1 LQSRLRRALRAYRF
15 IVTPNGS
22 GFPVVPRAR
31 GGGGPVP
38 PRPWHGNCGIARAP
52 SSFSPGRHPP
62 QAGAGNVQRAEA
74 IQLRDRIAQKLLE
87 SSLISQDQLARALE
101 SQQSG
106 GGTLSYNLVKTG
118 AISEMA
124 FAEFMGQI
132 YNVPAVDLDAISIDG
147 SAVDLIPSDVATKF
161 QVVPLKREGRT
172 LTVAMANPDNIF
184 AIDDIKF
191 ITGFDV
197 RPVVATE
204 TAIKR
209 TIDRL
214 YDSADS
220 LATIMG
226 EIEDD
231 FEIVEE
237 VEEGDLGAAANAA
250 GDAPVVKLVNS
261 LISDAVGRGASDIH
275 IEPYEKQLRVRFRI
289 DGMLHE
295 MMSPPFKMKN
305 AITSRLKIMA
315 ELDIAERRVPQ
326 DGRIKIRMH
335 GKPIDLRVSTL
346 PTIFGEKV
354 VMRILDQSN
363 LQIDLAK
370 LGFHPSSMG
379 RFLNAIESPYGMVL
393 VTGPTGSG
401 KSTTL
406 YSALQ
411 KINKIHSNI
420 MTAEDPVEY
429 NIPGINQVNVHED
442 IGLTFASALRA
453 FLRQDPNII
462 MVGEIRDLDTA
473 SIAVKAA
480 LTGHLVL
487 STLHTND
494 AASSINRL
502 VDMGIEPFLV
512 SSSVL
517 LIIAQR
523 LVRRLCEKCKTA
535 ATLHPEVLRELG
547 IMENPDELRICET
560 KGCPVCNDTGYK
572 GRVGLYE
579 VMEISGTLREMIV
592 DRASNQEIKEH
603 AIKEGML
610 TLRQDGIEKFKLGH
624 TSLEEVLRET
634 TKG

>member
-1 LQSRLRRALRAYRF
+1 
-15 IVTPNGS
+15 
-22 GFPVVPRAR
+22 
-31 GGGGPVP
+31 
-38 PRPWHGNCGIARAP
+38 
-52 SSFSPGRHPP
+52 
-62 QAGAGNVQRAEA
+62 
-74 IQLRDRIAQKLLE
+74 LRDRIAQKLVE
-87 SSLISQDQLARALE
+87 SSLVSQDQLARAIE

-124 FAEFMGQI
+124 FAEFMGQV
-132 YNVPAVDLDAISIDG
+132 YNVPAVDLDAVPID
-147 SAVDLIPSDVATKF
+147 SNAVDLIPSDVATKF

-172 LTVAMANPDNIF
+172 LTLAMANPDNIF

-209 TIDRL
+209 CIDRL
-214 YDSADS
+214 YDAADS

-226 EIEDD
+226 EIEED
-231 FEIVEE
+231 FEIVEDAIDE
-237 VEEGDLGAAANAA
+237 SETSAASAAAA
-250 GDAPVVKLVNS
+250 DAPVVKLVNS

-275 IEPYEKQLRVRFRI
+275 LEPYEKQLRVRFRI
-289 DGMLHE
+289 DGQLHE

-363 LQIDLAK
+363 LEIDLAR
-370 LGFHPSSMG
+370 LGFHPTALG

-420 MTAEDPVEY
+420 MTCEDPVEY
-429 NIPGINQVNVHED
+429 NIHGINQVNVQEE
-442 IGLTFASALRA
+442 IGLTFAAALRA

-462 MVGEIRDLDTA
+462 MVGEIRDLETA
-473 SIAVKAA
+473 SIGTKAA

-523 LVRRLCEKCKTA
+523 LVRRLCPKCKRPGTI
-535 ATLHPEVLRELG
+535 HEEVLRELG
-547 IMENPDELRICET
+547 IMENPDELTLMEA
-560 KGCPVCNDTGYK
+560 KGCPACNDTGYK
-572 GRVGLYE
+572 GRVGVYE
-579 VMEISGTLREMIV
+579 VMEISPALREMIV
-592 DRASNQEIKEH
+592 DRASNVEIKTQ

-610 TLRQDGIEKFKLGH
+610 TLRMDGLEKFKSGL
-624 TSLEEVLRET
+624 TSLEEILRET
-634 TKG
+634 ASH

>member
-1 LQSRLRRALRAYRF
+1 
-15 IVTPNGS
+15 
-22 GFPVVPRAR
+22 
-31 GGGGPVP
+31 
-38 PRPWHGNCGIARAP
+38 
-52 SSFSPGRHPP
+52 
-62 QAGAGNVQRAEA
+62 
-74 IQLRDRIAQKLLE
+74 LRDRIAQKLLE

-101 SQQSG
+101 SQQSQ

-124 FAEFMGQI
+124 FAEFMGQV
-132 YNVPAVDLDAISIDG
+132 YNVPAVDLDMVPIEP

-209 TIDRL
+209 CIDRL

-237 VEEGDLGAAANAA
+237 QAEDTDLAAVAAAA
-250 GDAPVVKLVNS
+250 DAPVVKLVNS
-261 LISDAVGRGASDIH
+261 LLSDAVARGASDIH

-305 AITSRLKIMA
+305 AIISRLKIMA
-315 ELDIAERRVPQ
+315 ELDIAEKRIPQ

-335 GKPIDLRVSTL
+335 SKPIDLRVSTL

-363 LQIDLAK
+363 LQIDLQK
-370 LGFHPSSMG
+370 LGFHPSALA

-411 KINKIHSNI
+411 KINKTHANI

-429 NIPGINQVNVHED
+429 NLNGINQVNVHED
-442 IGLTFASALRA
+442 IGLTFAAALRA

-473 SIAVKAA
+473 SIATKAA

-523 LVRRLCEKCKTA
+523 LVRRLCDKCKQPT
-535 ATLHPEVLRELG
+535 TMHPEVLKELG
-547 IMENPDELRICET
+547 ILENPDELRLFEP
-560 KGCPVCNDTGYK
+560 KGCPACNDTGYK

-579 VMEISGTLREMIV
+579 VMEISPTLREMIV
-592 DRASNQEIKEH
+592 DRGSNVEIKMQAE
-603 AIKEGML
+603 KEGML
-610 TLRQDGIEKFKLGH
+610 TLRSDGILKFKDGR

-634 TKG
+634 AKH

>member
-1 LQSRLRRALRAYRF
+1 M
-15 IVTPNGS
+15 
-22 GFPVVPRAR
+22 
-31 GGGGPVP
+31 
-38 PRPWHGNCGIARAP
+38 
-52 SSFSPGRHPP
+52 
-62 QAGAGNVQRAEA
+62 
-74 IQLRDRIAQKLLE
+74 RDRIAQKLLE

-101 SQQSG
+101 SQQSQ

-124 FAEFMGQI
+124 FAEFMGQV
-132 YNVPAVDLDAISIDG
+132 YNVPAVDLDMVPIEP

-209 TIDRL
+209 CIDRL

-226 EIEDD
+226 EMEDD
-231 FEIVEE
+231 FEIVEDAIDDGE
-237 VEEGDLGAAANAA
+237 AAAAA
-250 GDAPVVKLVNS
+250 AAADAPVVKLVNS

-305 AITSRLKIMA
+305 AIISRLKIMA
-315 ELDIAERRVPQ
+315 ELDIAEKRVPQ
-326 DGRIKIRMH
+326 DGRIKVRMH
-335 GKPIDLRVSTL
+335 SKPIDLRVSTL

-354 VMRILDQSN
+354 VMRILDQTN
-363 LQIDLAK
+363 LQIDLQK
-370 LGFHPSSMG
+370 LGFHPSALA

-406 YSALQ
+406 YSALS
-411 KINKIHSNI
+411 KINKTHSNI

-429 NIPGINQVNVHED
+429 NLQGINQVNVHDE
-442 IGLTFASALRA
+442 IGLSFSAALKA

-473 SIAVKAA
+473 GIATKAA

-494 AASSINRL
+494 AAASINRL

-523 LVRRLCEKCKTA
+523 LVRRLCDKCKSA
-535 ATLHPEVLRELG
+535 STLHPEVLRELG
-547 IMENPDELRICET
+547 ILENPDELRLFEP
-560 KGCPVCNDTGYK
+560 KGCPACNDTGYK
-572 GRVGLYE
+572 GRLGLYE
-579 VMEISGTLREMIV
+579 VMEISPTLREMIV
-592 DRASNQEIKEH
+592 DRASNAEIKAQAE
-603 AIKEGML
+603 KEGML
-610 TLRQDGIEKFKLGH
+610 TLRMDGILKFKDGR

-634 TKG
+634 TKQ

>member
-1 LQSRLRRALRAYRF
+1 M
-15 IVTPNGS
+15 
-22 GFPVVPRAR
+22 
-31 GGGGPVP
+31 
-38 PRPWHGNCGIARAP
+38 
-52 SSFSPGRHPP
+52 
-62 QAGAGNVQRAEA
+62 
-74 IQLRDRIAQKLLE
+74 RDRIAQKLVE
-87 SSLISQDQLARALE
+87 SSLISQDQLARAIE
-101 SQQSG
+101 SQQSS

-124 FAEFMGQI
+124 FAEFMGQV
-132 YNVPAVDLDAISIDG
+132 YNVPAVDLDAVAIDPN
-147 SAVDLIPSDVATKF
+147 AVDLIPSDVATKF
-161 QVVPLKREGRT
+161 QVVPLKRDGRT
-172 LTVAMANPDNIF
+172 LTLAMANPDNIF

-209 TIDRL
+209 TIDRM

-231 FEIVEE
+231 FEIVEDAIDDAE
-237 VEEGDLGAAANAA
+237 IASAAAAA
-250 GDAPVVKLVNS
+250 AADAPVVKLVNS
-261 LISDAVGRGASDIH
+261 LISDAVARGASDIH
-275 IEPYEKQLRVRFRI
+275 IEPYEKQVRVRFRI

-305 AITSRLKIMA
+305 AIISRLKIMA
-315 ELDIAERRVPQ
+315 ELDIAEKRVPQ
-326 DGRIKIRMH
+326 DGRIKIKMH

-346 PTIFGEKV
+346 PTIFGEKL

-363 LQIDLAK
+363 LQIDLAR
-370 LGFHPSSMG
+370 LGFHPSALA

-429 NIPGINQVNVHED
+429 NIGGINQVNVQDE
-442 IGLTFASALRA
+442 IGLSFAAALRA

-473 SIAVKAA
+473 SIATKAA

-523 LVRRLCEKCKTA
+523 LVRRLCEKCKKRTSI
-535 ATLHPEVLRELG
+535 HPEVLRELG
-547 IMENPDELRICET
+547 IMDDADSLMLMEA

-572 GRVGLYE
+572 GRVGVYE
-579 VMEISGTLREMIV
+579 VMEISPTLREMIV
-592 DRASNQEIKEH
+592 DRASNAEIKAV

-610 TLRQDGIEKFKLGH
+610 TLRMDGLEKFKTGM
-624 TSLEEVLRET
+624 TSLEEILRET
-634 TKG
+634 ANH

>member
-1 LQSRLRRALRAYRF
+1 M
-15 IVTPNGS
+15 
-22 GFPVVPRAR
+22 
-31 GGGGPVP
+31 
-38 PRPWHGNCGIARAP
+38 
-52 SSFSPGRHPP
+52 
-62 QAGAGNVQRAEA
+62 
-74 IQLRDRIAQKLLE
+74 RDRIAQKLVE

-101 SQQSG
+101 SQQSS

-124 FAEFMGQI
+124 FAEFMGQV
-132 YNVPAVDLDAISIDG
+132 YNVPAVDLDAVPIDPN
-147 SAVDLIPSDVATKF
+147 AVDLIPSDVATKF

-172 LTVAMANPDNIF
+172 LTLAMANPDNIF

-209 TIDRL
+209 CIDRM

-231 FEIVEE
+231 FEIVEDAID
-237 VEEGDLGAAANAA
+237 EGDLSAVAAAA
-250 GDAPVVKLVNS
+250 DAPVVKLVNS
-261 LISDAVGRGASDIH
+261 LISDAVTRGASDIH

-315 ELDIAERRVPQ
+315 ELDIAERRIPQ
-326 DGRIKIRMH
+326 DGRIKIRIH

-363 LQIDLAK
+363 LQIDLAR
-370 LGFHPSSMG
+370 LGFHTTALA

-429 NIPGINQVNVHED
+429 NISGINQVNVQDE
-442 IGLTFASALRA
+442 IGLSFAAALRA

-473 SIAVKAA
+473 SIATKAA

-523 LVRRLCEKCKTA
+523 LVRRLCEKCKQPMVV
-535 ATLHPEVLRELG
+535 HQEVLRELG
-547 IMENPDELRICET
+547 IMENPDELRLMEA

-572 GRVGLYE
+572 GRVGVYE
-579 VMEISGTLREMIV
+579 VMEVSPTLREMIV
-592 DRASNQEIKEH
+592 DRASNAEIK
-603 AIKEGML
+603 ALAVKEGML
-610 TLRQDGIEKFKLGH
+610 TLRMDGLEKFKAGL
-624 TSLEEVLRET
+624 TSLEEILRET
-634 TKG
+634 ANH

>member
-1 LQSRLRRALRAYRF
+1 M
-15 IVTPNGS
+15 
-22 GFPVVPRAR
+22 
-31 GGGGPVP
+31 
-38 PRPWHGNCGIARAP
+38 
-52 SSFSPGRHPP
+52 
-62 QAGAGNVQRAEA
+62 
-74 IQLRDRIAQKLLE
+74 RDRIAQKLVE

-101 SQQSG
+101 SQQSS

-124 FAEFMGQI
+124 FAEFMGQV
-132 YNVPAVDLDAISIDG
+132 YNVPAVDLDAVLVDPN
-147 SAVDLIPSDVATKF
+147 AVDLIPADVATKF
-161 QVVPLKREGRT
+161 QVVPLKREGRILT
-172 LTVAMANPDNIF
+172 LAMANPDNIF

-209 TIDRL
+209 CIDRM

-226 EIEDD
+226 EIEED
-231 FEIVEE
+231 FEIVEDADE
-237 VEEGDLGAAANAA
+237 DTDLAAAQAA
-250 GDAPVVKLVNS
+250 ADAPVVKLVNS

-275 IEPYEKQLRVRFRI
+275 IEPYEKALRVRFRI

-315 ELDIAERRVPQ
+315 ELDIAEKRVPQ

-363 LQIDLAK
+363 LQIDLAR
-370 LGFHPSSMG
+370 LGFHPSALA

-429 NIPGINQVNVHED
+429 NISGINQVNVQDD
-442 IGLTFASALRA
+442 IGLSFAAALRA

-473 SIAVKAA
+473 SIATKAA

-523 LVRRLCEKCKTA
+523 LVRRLCEKCKQPMNV
-535 ATLHPEVLRELG
+535 HPEVLRELG
-547 IMENPDELRICET
+547 IMENPDELTLMEA

-572 GRVGLYE
+572 GRVGVYE
-579 VMEISGTLREMIV
+579 VMEISPTLREMIV
-592 DRASNQEIKEH
+592 DRASNAEIK
-603 AIKEGML
+603 ALAVKEGML
-610 TLRQDGIEKFKLGH
+610 TLRMDGLEKFKTGL
-624 TSLEEVLRET
+624 TSLEEILRET
-634 TKG
+634 ANH